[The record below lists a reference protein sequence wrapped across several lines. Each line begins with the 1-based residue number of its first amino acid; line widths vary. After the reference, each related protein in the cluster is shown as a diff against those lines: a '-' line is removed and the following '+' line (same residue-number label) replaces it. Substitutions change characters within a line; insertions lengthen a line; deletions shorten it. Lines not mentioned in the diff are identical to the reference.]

1 MGRACGTTPCC
12 SLSSAADPATGT
24 ILGICAEAC
33 IALATLVQSFVSS
46 MSVSGKVEVGLCVGV
61 CAEVQCP
68 IETKCG
74 DVQAP
79 ARLIVWK
86 PWVLSWP
93 HEKGIPCSN
102 PSVKL
107 AAAWLRASLERVCMW

>member
-1 MGRACGTTPCC
+1 MLQFELGCGPGDWNYPWDLCGSLYRTGDACSVVRLIHERFRESGGGLACGRVCR
-12 SLSSAADPATGT
+12 G
-24 ILGICAEAC
+24 
-33 IALATLVQSFVSS
+33 
-46 MSVSGKVEVGLCVGV
+46 SVPNRNQCV
-61 CAEVQCP
+61 
-68 IETKCG
+68 
-74 DVQAP
+74 DVQAL

-102 PSVKL
+102 PSATL